1 VEYSEIEAKYNGDSR
16 PTLMGA
22 LAVNLFSARRLATA
36 GGKSLRIA
44 KISSMD
50 YIVRCAQRGA
60 LPMTLDIL
68 VRNVALWG
76 NEGLCDLGIANGRFV
91 SVNPSGESSVAV
103 MTIDAEGRMAVPG
116 FVEPHIHLDKALISE
131 RAPVNRSG
139 TLNEA
144 IEILW
149 ELKRNY
155 VVDEIAGRASRVL
168 TQALDHGISKLR
180 THVDVD
186 PIGGTRPA
194 EGLIRAR
201 DRFRDLI
208 DIQIVAFP
216 QEGIVKSPG
225 TEALMRKVM
234 ELGVD
239 VVGGMPFNEA
249 SPADSRRHIEIVFD
263 IARQFDADID
273 MHVDETDDPSARTL
287 EVLADL
293 TIANGWQ
300 GRVTAGHT
308 CALAGY
314 PRNYADHVI
323 SRLRQADVNMIANP
337 GTNLM
342 LQGRLD
348 DYPKRRGV
356 TQVKELLAAGV
367 NVACGQDCVHD
378 TFYPFGQNDPLEIA
392 FLLCHASH
400 MSQPAEILTVMD
412 MVTRNGAK
420 ALRVPDFGVAVGSV
434 ADLVVL
440 DACDA
445 RAAFATRLPRRWVIR
460 KGKLIAQTSVE
471 TQRYFDIPAAPAT

>member
-1 VEYSEIEAKYNGDSR
+1 
-16 PTLMGA
+16 
-22 LAVNLFSARRLATA
+22 
-36 GGKSLRIA
+36 
-44 KISSMD
+44 
-50 YIVRCAQRGA
+50 
-60 LPMTLDIL
+60 MTLDIL
-68 VRNVALWG
+68 VKNVALWG
-76 NEGLCDLGIANGRFV
+76 TEGLCDLGIANGRFV
-91 SVNPSGESSVAV
+91 RINQSDASSVPAV
-103 MTIDAEGRMAVPG
+103 TLDAEGRMAVPG

-149 ELKRNY
+149 ELKRSY
-155 VVDEIAGRASRVL
+155 TVDEIADRASRVL
-168 TQALDHGISKLR
+168 AQALENGVSKLR

-186 PIGGTRPA
+186 LIGGTRPA

-201 DRFRDLI
+201 DGFRDLI

-225 TEALMRKVM
+225 TEALMREVM
-234 ELGVD
+234 KLGVD
-239 VVGGMPFNEA
+239 VVGGMPFNEV
-249 SPADSRRHIEIVFD
+249 SPEDSRRHIEIVFD

-273 MHVDETDDPSARTL
+273 MHVDETDDPAARTL

-308 CALAGY
+308 CALASY
-314 PRNYADHVI
+314 PRDYADHVI
-323 SRLRQADVNMIANP
+323 ERLRQANVNMIANP
-337 GTNLM
+337 ATNLM

-412 MVTRNGAK
+412 MVTNNGAK
-420 ALRVPDFGVAVGSV
+420 ALRVPDFRVAIGAV

-440 DACDA
+440 DARDA
-445 RAAFATRLPRRWVIR
+445 RGAFATRLPRRWVIR
-460 KGKLIAQTSVE
+460 RGKLIAE
-471 TQRYFDIPAAPAT
+471 TRLERQRYFDTPAR

>member
-1 VEYSEIEAKYNGDSR
+1 
-16 PTLMGA
+16 M
-22 LAVNLFSARRLATA
+22 
-36 GGKSLRIA
+36 
-44 KISSMD
+44 M
-50 YIVRCAQRGA
+50 
-60 LPMTLDIL
+60 LDIL
-68 VRNVALWG
+68 IKNVALWG
-76 NEGLCDLGIANGRFV
+76 SEGLRDLGIANGRFV
-91 SVNPSGESSVAV
+91 SIGQSTASSIAV
-103 MTIDAEGRMAVPG
+103 LALDAEGRMAVPG

-131 RAPVNRSG
+131 RAPVNISG
-139 TLNEA
+139 TLTEA

-149 ELKRNY
+149 QIKRNY
-155 VVDEIAGRASRVL
+155 TVDEIADRASRVL
-168 TQALDHGISKLR
+168 ERALENGISHLR

-201 DRFRDLI
+201 ARFRDLV

-225 TEALMRKVM
+225 TEALMREVM
-234 ELGVD
+234 KLGVD

-249 SPADSRRHIEIVFD
+249 SPEDSRRHIEIVFD

-273 MHVDETDDPSARTL
+273 MHVDETDDPMARTL
-287 EVLADL
+287 EVAAEL
-293 TIANGWQ
+293 TIKNGWQ

-308 CALAGY
+308 CALASY

-323 SRLRQADVNMIANP
+323 DRLRQANVNMIANP
-337 GTNLM
+337 ATNLM

-392 FLLCHASH
+392 FLLCHASQ

-412 MVTRNGAK
+412 MVTSNGAK
-420 ALRVPDFGVAVGSV
+420 ALRIPDFRVAVGAV

-440 DACDA
+440 DARDA
-445 RAAFATRLPRRWVIR
+445 REAFAARAPRRWVIR
-460 KGKLIAQTSVE
+460 RGKLIAE
-471 TQRYFDIPAAPAT
+471 TRLEMRRYFDFSAAPVT

>member
-1 VEYSEIEAKYNGDSR
+1 MV
-16 PTLMGA
+16 
-22 LAVNLFSARRLATA
+22 
-36 GGKSLRIA
+36 
-44 KISSMD
+44 
-50 YIVRCAQRGA
+50 
-60 LPMTLDIL
+60 LDIL
-68 VRNVALWG
+68 VKNVVLWGTQGMRNVS
-76 NEGLCDLGIANGRFV
+76 IANGHFV
-91 SVNPSGESSVAV
+91 GIDEGASPSASTV
-103 MTIDAEGRMAVPG
+103 TLDAEGRMAVPG

-131 RAPVNRSG
+131 RAPVNVSG
-139 TLNEA
+139 TLTEA

-149 ELKRNY
+149 EIKRNY
-155 VVDEIAGRASRVL
+155 TAEEIAERASRVIA
-168 TQALDHGISKLR
+168 QAAANGIFRLR

-201 DRFRDLI
+201 DRFRDLV

-225 TEALMRKVM
+225 TEGLMRQVM
-234 ELGVD
+234 KLGVD

-249 SPADSRRHIEIVFD
+249 SPQDSRRHIEIVFD
-263 IARQFDADID
+263 IAREFDADID
-273 MHVDETDDPSARTL
+273 MHVDETDDPMARTL
-287 EVLADL
+287 EVLAEL
-293 TIANGWQ
+293 TIKNGWQ

-308 CALAGY
+308 CALASY

-323 SRLRQADVNMIANP
+323 DRLREADVNMIANP
-337 GTNLM
+337 ATNLM

-367 NVACGQDCVHD
+367 NVACGQDFVHD

-392 FLLCHASH
+392 FLLCHASQ
-400 MSQPAEILTVMD
+400 MTQPAEILTVMD
-412 MVTRNGAK
+412 MVTSHGAK
-420 ALRVPDFGVAVGSV
+420 ALRIPNFGVTVGAV

-445 RAAFATRLPRRWVIR
+445 REAFATRSPRRWVIR
-460 KGKLIAQTSVE
+460 KGKLIAE
-471 TQRYFDIPAAPAT
+471 TRVDMRRYFSVPAVQAT

>member
-1 VEYSEIEAKYNGDSR
+1 MA
-16 PTLMGA
+16 
-22 LAVNLFSARRLATA
+22 
-36 GGKSLRIA
+36 
-44 KISSMD
+44 
-50 YIVRCAQRGA
+50 
-60 LPMTLDIL
+60 LDIL
-68 VRNVALWG
+68 IKNVAVW
-76 NEGLCDLGIANGRFV
+76 NSEGLRDLAVADGHF
-91 SVNPSGESSVAV
+91 VAV
-103 MTIDAEGRMAVPG
+103 PRDAEKVSAFVLDADGRIAVPG

-131 RAPVNRSG
+131 RAPVNVSG
-139 TLNEA
+139 TLTEA

-149 ELKRNY
+149 NIKRNY
-155 VVDEIAGRASRVL
+155 TVDEIAERASRVL
-168 TQALDHGISKLR
+168 VRAIENGILRLR

-186 PIGGTRPA
+186 PIGGARPA

-208 DIQIVAFP
+208 DVQIVAFP

-225 TEALMRKVM
+225 TEALMRDVM
-234 ELGVD
+234 KLGVD
-239 VVGGMPFNEA
+239 VVGGMPFNEV

-263 IARQFDADID
+263 IAKEFDADID

-287 EVLADL
+287 EVLAEL
-293 TIANGWQ
+293 TIAHGWQ

-308 CALAGY
+308 CALASY
-314 PRNYADHVI
+314 PRDYADHVI
-323 SRLRQADVNMIANP
+323 ARLKEAEINMIANP
-337 GTNLM
+337 ATNLM

-400 MSQPAEILTVMD
+400 MSQPGEIRTVMD

-420 ALRVPDFGVAVGSV
+420 ALRAPGFEVADGAV

-440 DACDA
+440 DARDV
-445 RAAFATRLPRRWVIR
+445 REAFATRLPRRWVIR
-460 KGKLIAQTSVE
+460 KGKLIAEHSV
-471 TQRYFDIPAAPAT
+471 TRRRYFAHPVAPPSALA

>member
-1 VEYSEIEAKYNGDSR
+1 MK
-16 PTLMGA
+16 
-22 LAVNLFSARRLATA
+22 
-36 GGKSLRIA
+36 
-44 KISSMD
+44 
-50 YIVRCAQRGA
+50 
-60 LPMTLDIL
+60 LDIL
-68 VRNVALWG
+68 VKNVALWG
-76 NEGLCDLGIANGRFV
+76 SEGLCDLGIANGRFMSV
-91 SVNPSGESSVAV
+91 SPVGVSSAAAL
-103 MTIDAEGRMAVPG
+103 TLDADGRMAVPG

-139 TLNEA
+139 TLTEA

-155 VVDEIAGRASRVL
+155 TVDEIANRASRVIAR
-168 TQALDHGISKLR
+168 ALENGVSRLR
-180 THVDVD
+180 SHVDVD

-194 EGLIRAR
+194 EGVIRAR
-201 DRFRDLI
+201 ERFGDLI

-225 TEALMRKVM
+225 TEALMREVM
-234 ELGVD
+234 KLGVD

-249 SPADSRRHIEIVFD
+249 SPQDSRRHIEIVFD

-273 MHVDETDDPSARTL
+273 MHVDETDDPKARTL
-287 EVLADL
+287 EVVAEL

-314 PRNYADHVI
+314 PRDYADHVI
-323 SRLRQADVNMIANP
+323 GRLHEANVNMIANP
-337 GTNLM
+337 ATNLM

-412 MVTRNGAK
+412 MVTSNGAK
-420 ALRVPDFGVAVGSV
+420 ALRVPDFRVAVGGV

-440 DACDA
+440 DAHDA
-445 RAAFATRLPRRWVIR
+445 REAFATRRPRRWVIR
-460 KGKLIAQTSVE
+460 KGKLIAETQVE
-471 TQRYFDIPAAPAT
+471 TRRYFDVPAAR

>member
-1 VEYSEIEAKYNGDSR
+1 
-16 PTLMGA
+16 
-22 LAVNLFSARRLATA
+22 
-36 GGKSLRIA
+36 
-44 KISSMD
+44 
-50 YIVRCAQRGA
+50 
-60 LPMTLDIL
+60 MTPDIL
-68 VRNVALWG
+68 VKNVALWG
-76 NEGLCDLGIANGRFV
+76 TEGLCDLAIANGRFV
-91 SVNPSGESSVAV
+91 SIGPASVSTTAAL
-103 MTIDAEGRMAVPG
+103 TLDAEGRLAVPG

-139 TLNEA
+139 TLTEA

-149 ELKRNY
+149 EIKRNY
-155 VVDEIAGRASRVL
+155 AVEEIADRASRVL
-168 TQALDHGISKLR
+168 ARALEHGISRLR

-194 EGLIRAR
+194 DGLIRAR
-201 DRFRDLI
+201 ECFRELM

-225 TEALMRKVM
+225 TEALMREVM
-234 ELGVD
+234 KRGVD
-239 VVGGMPFNEA
+239 VVGGMPFNEK

-263 IARQFDADID
+263 IAEEFDADID
-273 MHVDETDDPSARTL
+273 MHVDETDDPLARTL
-287 EVLADL
+287 EVLAEV
-293 TIANGWQ
+293 TIARGWQ

-308 CALAGY
+308 CALASY
-314 PRNYADHVI
+314 PRDYADQVI
-323 SRLRQADVNMIANP
+323 GRLREANVNMIANP
-337 GTNLM
+337 ATNLM

-400 MSQPAEILTVMD
+400 MSQPAEIRTAMN
-412 MVTRNGAK
+412 MVTSHGAR
-420 ALRVPDFGVAVGSV
+420 ALRIADFAVTVGSV

-440 DACDA
+440 EARDA
-445 RAAFATRLPRRWVIR
+445 REAFTTRLPRRWVIR
-460 KGKLIAQTSVE
+460 KGRLIAESKLE
-471 TQRYFDIPAAPAT
+471 IRRYFDIPAVPAR

>member
-1 VEYSEIEAKYNGDSR
+1 
-16 PTLMGA
+16 M
-22 LAVNLFSARRLATA
+22 
-36 GGKSLRIA
+36 
-44 KISSMD
+44 M
-50 YIVRCAQRGA
+50 
-60 LPMTLDIL
+60 LDIL
-68 VRNVALWG
+68 VKNVALWG
-76 NEGLCDLGIANGRFV
+76 TEGLCDLGMADGRFV
-91 SVNPSGESSVAV
+91 SVGQGDMPAVSVL
-103 MTIDAEGRMAVPG
+103 TLDAEGRMAVPG

-155 VVDEIAGRASRVL
+155 TVDEIADRASRVL
-168 TQALDHGISKLR
+168 ARALENGVSRLR

-201 DRFRDLI
+201 DRFGDLI

-225 TEALMRKVM
+225 TEALMRAVM
-234 ELGVD
+234 KSGVD

-249 SPADSRRHIEIVFD
+249 SPEDSRRHIEIVFD

-273 MHVDETDDPSARTL
+273 MHVDETDDPGARTL
-287 EVLADL
+287 EVLAEL

-308 CALAGY
+308 CALASY

-323 SRLRQADVNMIANP
+323 GRLREANVNMIANP
-337 GTNLM
+337 ATNLM

-400 MSQPAEILTVMD
+400 MSQPAEILAVMD
-412 MVTRNGAK
+412 MVTNNGAK
-420 ALRVPDFGVAVGSV
+420 ALRVPDFRVAVGAV

-440 DACDA
+440 DARDA
-445 RAAFATRLPRRWVIR
+445 RGAFATRLPRRWVIR
-460 KGKLIAQTSVE
+460 KGKLIAQTRLE
-471 TQRYFDIPAAPAT
+471 THRYLDMPAAPAT

>member
-1 VEYSEIEAKYNGDSR
+1 
-16 PTLMGA
+16 MH
-22 LAVNLFSARRLATA
+22 
-36 GGKSLRIA
+36 
-44 KISSMD
+44 
-50 YIVRCAQRGA
+50 YIVRRAQHGA
-60 LPMTLDIL
+60 LSMTLDIL
-68 VRNVALWG
+68 VKNVALWG
-76 NEGLCDLGIANGRFV
+76 TEGLCDLGIANGRFA
-91 SVNPSGESSVAV
+91 SVNPNGVSSAAV
-103 MTIDAEGRMAVPG
+103 LTLDAEGRMAVPG

-139 TLNEA
+139 TLTEA

-155 VVDEIAGRASRVL
+155 TVDEIADRAARVL
-168 TQALDHGISKLR
+168 AQALENGISRLR

-201 DRFRDLI
+201 ERFGDLI

-225 TEALMRKVM
+225 TEALMREVM
-234 ELGVD
+234 KLGVD

-249 SPADSRRHIEIVFD
+249 SPQDSRRHIEIVFD

-273 MHVDETDDPSARTL
+273 MHVDETDDPAARTL
-287 EVLADL
+287 EVLAEL

-308 CALAGY
+308 CALASY
-314 PRNYADHVI
+314 PRDYADHVI
-323 SRLRQADVNMIANP
+323 GRLRQANVNMIANP
-337 GTNLM
+337 ATNLM

-392 FLLCHASH
+392 FLLCHASQ

-412 MVTRNGAK
+412 MVTNNGAK
-420 ALRVPDFGVAVGSV
+420 ALRVPDFRVAVGGV

-440 DACDA
+440 DARDA
-445 RAAFATRLPRRWVIR
+445 RGAFATRLPRRWVIR
-460 KGKLIAQTSVE
+460 KGRLIAE
-471 TQRYFDIPAAPAT
+471 TQSETRRYFEMPAAAAT

>member
-1 VEYSEIEAKYNGDSR
+1 VR
-16 PTLMGA
+16 
-22 LAVNLFSARRLATA
+22 SAR
-36 GGKSLRIA
+36 SLLV
-44 KISSMD
+44 K
-50 YIVRCAQRGA
+50 
-60 LPMTLDIL
+60 LDIL
-68 VRNVALWG
+68 VKNVALWG
-76 NEGLCDLGIANGRFV
+76 TEGLRDLGIANGRFV
-91 SVNPSGESSVAV
+91 SVNLSDVSSVPV
-103 MTIDAEGRMAVPG
+103 LTLDAEGRMAVPG

-131 RAPVNRSG
+131 RASVNRSG
-139 TLNEA
+139 TLHEA

-155 VVDEIAGRASRVL
+155 MVDEITDRATRVL
-168 TQALDHGISKLR
+168 TRALEHGVSKLR

-201 DRFRDLI
+201 DRFRNLI

-225 TEALMRKVM
+225 TEALIREVM
-234 ELGVD
+234 KLGVD

-249 SPADSRRHIEIVFD
+249 SPEDSRRHIEIVFD
-263 IARQFDADID
+263 IATQFDADID
-273 MHVDETDDPSARTL
+273 MHVDETDDPAARTL
-287 EVLADL
+287 EVLAEL

-308 CALAGY
+308 CALASY
-314 PRNYADHVI
+314 PRDYADHVI
-323 SRLRQADVNMIANP
+323 GRLREANVNMIANP
-337 GTNLM
+337 ATNLM

-420 ALRVPDFGVAVGSV
+420 AMRLADFGVAVGAV

-440 DACDA
+440 DARDA
-445 RAAFATRLPRRWVIR
+445 RGAFATRLPRRWVIR
-460 KGKLIAQTSVE
+460 KGKLIAGTRVE
-471 TQRYFDIPAAPAT
+471 THRYFELPAAQDK

>member
-1 VEYSEIEAKYNGDSR
+1 MA
-16 PTLMGA
+16 
-22 LAVNLFSARRLATA
+22 
-36 GGKSLRIA
+36 
-44 KISSMD
+44 
-50 YIVRCAQRGA
+50 
-60 LPMTLDIL
+60 LDIL
-68 VRNVALWG
+68 IRNVAVWG
-76 NEGLCDLGIANGRFV
+76 SDGLRDLGIAGGRFV
-91 SVNPSGESSVAV
+91 SLSQDAAGMAARVL
-103 MTIDAEGRMAVPG
+103 DAEGRIAVPG
-116 FVEPHIHLDKALISE
+116 FVEPHIHLDKALVSE
-131 RAPVNRSG
+131 RAPINVSG
-139 TLNEA
+139 TLTEA

-149 ELKRNY
+149 EIKRNY
-155 VVDEIAGRASRVL
+155 TVDEIADRASRVL
-168 TQALDHGISKLR
+168 VRAIENGILRLR

-201 DRFRDLI
+201 ERFRDLI
-208 DIQIVAFP
+208 DVQVVAFP

-225 TEALMRKVM
+225 TGALMREVM
-234 ELGVD
+234 KLGVD

-249 SPADSRRHIEIVFD
+249 SPEDSRRHIETVFD
-263 IARQFDADID
+263 IAKEFDADID

-287 EVLADL
+287 EVLAEL

-308 CALAGY
+308 CALASY
-314 PRNYADHVI
+314 PRVYADHVI
-323 SRLRQADVNMIANP
+323 ARLKQADISMIANP
-337 GTNLM
+337 ATNLM

-400 MSQPAEILTVMD
+400 MSQPDEILTVMD
-412 MVTRNGAK
+412 MVTRNGARV
-420 ALRVPDFGVAVGSV
+420 LRAPDFEVTDGAV

-440 DACDA
+440 DARDV
-445 RAAFATRLPRRWVIR
+445 REAFATRLPRRWVIR
-460 KGKLIAQTSVE
+460 KGRLIAECTVE
-471 TQRYFDIPAAPAT
+471 RRRYFAHPVVRA

>member
-1 VEYSEIEAKYNGDSR
+1 MED
-16 PTLMGA
+16 LM
-22 LAVNLFSARRLATA
+22 
-36 GGKSLRIA
+36 I
-44 KISSMD
+44 
-50 YIVRCAQRGA
+50 
-60 LPMTLDIL
+60 LDIL
-68 VRNVALWG
+68 VMNVALWG
-76 NEGLCDLGIANGRFV
+76 SEGLCDLGIAGGRFV
-91 SVNPSGESSVAV
+91 SLGKEAASSGAIL
-103 MTIDAEGRMAVPG
+103 TLDAEGRMAVPG

-131 RAPVNRSG
+131 RAPVNISG
-139 TLNEA
+139 TLTEA

-149 ELKRNY
+149 NIKRNY
-155 VVDEIAGRASRVL
+155 TVEEIAGRASRVIER
-168 TQALDHGISKLR
+168 ALENGVSQLR

-225 TEALMRKVM
+225 TEALMREVM
-234 ELGVD
+234 KAGVD

-249 SPADSRRHIEIVFD
+249 SPADSRRHIEIAFD
-263 IARQFDADID
+263 IAREFDADID
-273 MHVDETDDPSARTL
+273 MHVDETDDPMARTL
-287 EVLADL
+287 EVLAEL
-293 TIANGWQ
+293 TIENGWQ

-314 PRNYADHVI
+314 PRDYADHVI
-323 SRLRQADVNMIANP
+323 GRLQQAGVNMIANP
-337 GTNLM
+337 ATNLM

-392 FLLCHASH
+392 FLLCHASQ

-412 MVTRNGAK
+412 MVTGNGAK
-420 ALRVPDFGVAVGSV
+420 ALRVPDFQVAAGAV

-440 DACDA
+440 DARDA
-445 RAAFATRLPRRWVIR
+445 REALATRSPRRWVIR
-460 KGKLIAQTSVE
+460 KGKLIAE
-471 TQRYFDIPAAPAT
+471 GRLEKRRYFDMPGRAVK

>member
-1 VEYSEIEAKYNGDSR
+1 MV
-16 PTLMGA
+16 
-22 LAVNLFSARRLATA
+22 
-36 GGKSLRIA
+36 
-44 KISSMD
+44 
-50 YIVRCAQRGA
+50 
-60 LPMTLDIL
+60 LDIL
-68 VRNVALWG
+68 VKNVALWG
-76 NEGLCDLGIANGRFV
+76 TEGIRNVSIANGHFV
-91 SVNPSGESSVAV
+91 GIDEGPSPSVSTV
-103 MTIDAEGRMAVPG
+103 TLDAEGRMAVAG

-131 RAPVNRSG
+131 RAPVNVSG
-139 TLNEA
+139 TLTEA

-149 ELKRNY
+149 EIKRNY
-155 VVDEIAGRASRVL
+155 TVEEIAERASRVIA
-168 TQALDHGISKLR
+168 QAVANGIFRLR

-201 DRFRDLI
+201 DRFRDLV

-225 TEALMRKVM
+225 TEGLMRQVM
-234 ELGVD
+234 KLGVD

-249 SPADSRRHIEIVFD
+249 SPQDSRRHIEIAFD
-263 IARQFDADID
+263 IAREFDADID
-273 MHVDETDDPSARTL
+273 MHVDETDDPMARTL
-287 EVLADL
+287 EVLAEL
-293 TIANGWQ
+293 TIKNGWQ

-308 CALAGY
+308 CALASY

-323 SRLRQADVNMIANP
+323 DRLREADVNMIANP
-337 GTNLM
+337 ATNLM

-378 TFYPFGQNDPLEIA
+378 TFYPFGQNDPIEIA
-392 FLLCHASH
+392 FLLCHASQ

-412 MVTRNGAK
+412 MVTSHGAK
-420 ALRVPDFGVAVGSV
+420 ALRIPNFGVTVGAV

-445 RAAFATRLPRRWVIR
+445 REAFATRSPRRWVIR
-460 KGKLIAQTSVE
+460 KGKLIAE
-471 TQRYFDIPAAPAT
+471 TMVDMRRYFSVPAVQAT

>member
-1 VEYSEIEAKYNGDSR
+1 
-16 PTLMGA
+16 M
-22 LAVNLFSARRLATA
+22 
-36 GGKSLRIA
+36 
-44 KISSMD
+44 M
-50 YIVRCAQRGA
+50 
-60 LPMTLDIL
+60 LDIVVKNL
-68 VRNVALWG
+68 ALG
-76 NEGLCDLGIANGRFV
+76 GMEGLFDLEIAGGRFV
-91 SVNPSGESSVAV
+91 SIGHSSSSSSAAL
-103 MTIDAEGRMAVPG
+103 TLDADGRMAVPG

-131 RAPVNRSG
+131 RAPVNISG
-139 TLNEA
+139 TLTEA

-149 ELKRNY
+149 NIKRNY
-155 VVDEIAGRASRVL
+155 TVGEIADRASRVL
-168 TQALDHGISKLR
+168 ERALENGISRLR

-225 TEALMRKVM
+225 TEALMREVM
-234 ELGVD
+234 KLGVD

-249 SPADSRRHIEIVFD
+249 SPADSRRHIEIAFD
-263 IARQFDADID
+263 IAKEFDADID
-273 MHVDETDDPSARTL
+273 MHVDETDDPMARTL
-287 EVLADL
+287 EVLAEL
-293 TIANGWQ
+293 TIENGWQ

-308 CALAGY
+308 CALASY

-323 SRLRQADVNMIANP
+323 GRLREARINMIANP
-337 GTNLM
+337 ATNLM

-392 FLLCHASH
+392 FLLCHASQ
-400 MSQPAEILTVMD
+400 MSQPPEILTVMD
-412 MVTRNGAK
+412 MVTANGAK
-420 ALRVPDFGVAVGSV
+420 ALRGPAFGIAVGAV

-440 DACDA
+440 DARDP
-445 RAAFATRLPRRWVIR
+445 REAFATRAPRRWVIR
-460 KGKLIAQTSVE
+460 KGKLIAE
-471 TQRYFDIPAAPAT
+471 ARLDMRRYFDLQATPAD